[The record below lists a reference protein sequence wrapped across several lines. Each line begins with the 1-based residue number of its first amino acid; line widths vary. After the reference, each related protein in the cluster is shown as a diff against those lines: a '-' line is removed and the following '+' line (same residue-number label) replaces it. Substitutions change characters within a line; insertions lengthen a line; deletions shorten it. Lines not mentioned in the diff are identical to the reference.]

1 MRNRLLSNR
10 RDLSPLF
17 ADTPDVELLDYG
29 VPPEWVEE
37 VKLATEESLL
47 ELTDHLPVEA
57 AEALLE
63 LATGG
68 KPHGLVAVPA
78 LVDPFEHPDAQRRFR
93 VMNNVEELER
103 PRFPLGELD
112 GLPSPRTAPAGRAR
126 FHGSRSCFWFGR
138 HRQDGCSA
146 TPSRSSCAFE
156 PRLAVLLTTFSDP
169 LANALLVK
177 IRRLLANEP
186 RLGETI
192 DVYSINSIGL
202 RLHKAHIGPA
212 KLASREIIRSIIDHA
227 AKKVEDRF
235 GTHFLYRM
243 GTDRGRSGVG
253 RRNRADRRKA
263 PVTD

>member
-93 VMNNVEELER
+93 VMNNVEEL
-103 PRFPLGELD
+103 GA
-112 GLPSPRTAPAGRAR
+112 PSI
-126 FHGSRSCFWFGR
+126 S
-138 HRQDGCSA
+138 
-146 TPSRSSCAFE
+146 
-156 PRLAVLLTTFSDP
+156 L
-169 LANALLVK
+169 
-177 IRRLLANEP
+177 
-186 RLGETI
+186 
-192 DVYSINSIGL
+192 
-202 RLHKAHIGPA
+202 
-212 KLASREIIRSIIDHA
+212 
-227 AKKVEDRF
+227 
-235 GTHFLYRM
+235 
-243 GTDRGRSGVG
+243 GRSG
-253 RRNRADRRKA
+253 RSSFTPNSASW
-263 PVTD
+263 